1 MIMIALDYALRL
13 SLDKI
18 NDKGL
23 TIQPRRSSRYPSKHL
38 TDLDFADD
46 IALLADCLENAQHM
60 LTSLQEAAALVG
72 LHLNEGKTEY
82 ITNCSGNT
90 IKAQNGSDIK
100 QVEDFKYLGAW
111 VMDSGKEFTTRKDG
125 ACMVLKPPQYDQNQT
140 LPSNNPTNLTLRKRN
155 LDTLIQ
161 TTKTS

>member
-1 MIMIALDYALRL
+1 MVIIALDYALRL
-13 SLDKI
+13 SLVKI

-111 VMDSGKEFTTRKDG
+111 VMDSGKDFTTRKAQAWS
-125 ACMVLKPPQYDQNQT
+125 ACNKIDRVWCSN
-140 LPSNNPTNLTLRKRN
+140 LPN
-155 LDTLIQ
+155 
-161 TTKTS
+161 TTKIRLCSYCL